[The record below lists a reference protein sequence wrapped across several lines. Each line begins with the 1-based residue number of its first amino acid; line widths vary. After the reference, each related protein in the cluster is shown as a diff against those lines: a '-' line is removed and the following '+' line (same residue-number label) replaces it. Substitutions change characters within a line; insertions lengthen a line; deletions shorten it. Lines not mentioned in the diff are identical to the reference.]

1 MTITE
6 SGLATAFSTVLAA
19 RRSARRLHPGVFPPT
34 IVEELKT
41 VARFVPSSFDAQPW
55 QVVVLDERNEAFWDM
70 VSGTIEERLEGDRCE
85 RYLARVAGMRDGGMT
100 LLIFE
105 DLALSMPRDK
115 LTPEEA
121 RDQTSQAL
129 GMLQLTLW
137 LHLTARGLATSPQ
150 HWHEFLEDRTLK
162 FVGLP
167 ADGFRLVT
175 FMPVGH
181 AAGCP
186 EPRAEL
192 TSRVLSEMARGEA
205 DRL

>member
-1 MTITE
+1 MNITE
-6 SGLATAFSTVLAA
+6 SNLATAFNTVLAA
-19 RRSARRLHPGVFPPT
+19 RRSARCLHPGVFPPT

-55 QVVVLDERNEAFWDM
+55 RVVVLAERNEAFWDM
-70 VSGTIEERLEGDRCE
+70 VSATIEVRLAGDRRE
-85 RYLARVAGMRDGGMT
+85 RYLARATGMRDGGMT

-137 LHLTARGLATSPQ
+137 LHLTAHGLATSLQ
-150 HWHEFLEDRTLK
+150 HWHEFLEDAALV

-167 ADGFRLVT
+167 TDRFRLVT
-175 FMPVGH
+175 VMPIGH
-181 AAGCP
+181 AAECP
-186 EPRAEL
+186 GPRAERR
-192 TSRVLSEMARGEA
+192 SRVLSEMAHDETEC
-205 DRL
+205 L